1 MNQSVKFIAIAAV
14 LCLFVGCQ
22 PTQTASVPPA
32 DSASTTNMTT
42 EQTTAQQS
50 ESEDA
55 IIAKAISE
63 LPAAEQTEASMQKY
77 CAVQTK
83 QLLGT
88 MGMPYKVMLDGQ
100 PVYLCCA
107 GCKGKATRNPKETL
121 AHVAELKANNAN
133 SP

>member
-1 MNQSVKFIAIAAV
+1 MNQSMKFIAIAAV

-22 PTQTASVPPA
+22 PTQTVSVPPA
-32 DSASTTNMTT
+32 DSASADNTTT
-42 EQTTAQQS
+42 EQTSAQQS

-63 LPAAEQTEASMQKY
+63 LPAAEQAEASKQKY

-100 PVYLCCA
+100 SVYLCCA

-121 AHVAELKANNAN
+121 AHAAELKANNAN
-133 SP
+133 AQ

>member
-1 MNQSVKFIAIAAV
+1 MNFIAIAAV

-32 DSASTTNMTT
+32 DSAATTTT
-42 EQTTAQQS
+42 TPEQTTTQQS
-50 ESEDA
+50 ESEES

-63 LPAAEQTEASMQKY
+63 LPAAEQTEASKQKY
-77 CAVQTK
+77 CAVQTT

-88 MGMPYKVMLDGQ
+88 MGMPYKVMLDGE

-133 SP
+133 AQ